1 MSSRTRRE
9 RFTAEYD
16 GEKVEIAN
24 SVRITEQKEH
34 HVVAAREHETFEAPN
49 SPRIVVDG
57 FGGRPEYVTEQLA
70 QYLWDQFG
78 IDLDEH
84 DIEVVDIDSDEVTVL

>member
-1 MSSRTRRE
+1 MSSKTRRE
-9 RFTAEYD
+9 RLTVEYD
-16 GEKVEIAN
+16 DEEVEVAN
-24 SVRITEQKEH
+24 SARVTEQKEH

-57 FGGRPEYVTEQLA
+57 FGGKPEYATEQLA
-70 QYLWDQFG
+70 QYLWDQFS
-78 IDLDEH
+78 IDLNEH

>member
-1 MSSRTRRE
+1 MSSKTRRE
-9 RFTAEYD
+9 RFTVEYD
-16 GEKVEIAN
+16 GEEVEVTN
-24 SVRITEQKEH
+24 SARVTVQKEH

-49 SPRIVVDG
+49 SPKIVVDG
-57 FGGRPEYVTEQLA
+57 FGGTPDYVTEQLA
-70 QYLWDQFG
+70 QYLWGQFD